1 MRHADGGSGG
11 GGGATPSLQG
21 GSREAPGSS
30 AMLLGIRK
38 RRSTVHRST
47 GRHCCRAAPVCLEG
61 LHCMLNLMALG
72 QHAALSSS

>member
-38 RRSTVHRST
+38 RRSTVHW
-47 GRHCCRAAPVCLEG
+47 PEL
-61 LHCMLNLMALG
+61 LHQRLPALHVEFDG
-72 QHAALSSS
+72 TWLITCS